1 MAKDNMIRVRIKG
14 TQPRNGEIKKFK
26 PMDELPLPG
35 TPIGNGECYGG
46 ATKLTMSIYQ
56 NARDEDMLPLYDF
69 YEVDIL
75 DSRLLKY
82 GVDYICIPHTP
93 DTAIQISLYDELLKL
108 VQKIDNE
115 EEFVTTA
122 LESGL
127 WEKYDISKNGKDG
140 WLKQLFVAAHRSVP
154 DIIKEC
160 KLSQGKLSKMFGI
173 PKRTIENWCG
183 KTPPP
188 LYIMLMMQECLGLF
202 TRGQ

>member
-82 GVDYICIPHTP
+82 GVDYICIPHAP

-127 WEKYDISKNGKDG
+127 WEKYDINKNGN
-140 WLKQLFVAAHRSVP
+140 
-154 DIIKEC
+154 
-160 KLSQGKLSKMFGI
+160 LSKSGRL
-173 PKRTIENWCG
+173 PS
-183 KTPPP
+183 
-188 LYIMLMMQECLGLF
+188 CLWVVLTCILQTSRPDF
-202 TRGQ
+202 ILDCSHLLV